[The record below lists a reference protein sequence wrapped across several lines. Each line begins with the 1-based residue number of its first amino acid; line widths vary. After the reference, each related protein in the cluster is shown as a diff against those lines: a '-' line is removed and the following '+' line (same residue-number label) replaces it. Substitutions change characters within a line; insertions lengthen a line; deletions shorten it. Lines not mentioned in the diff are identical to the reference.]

1 VRSTLKRIDGV
12 KNVETDTRKRIAKII
27 FDDSKTGLQDFLKA
41 LKEDR
46 FDATVIDKSE
56 AEKIKNGKSCGH

>member
-1 VRSTLKRIDGV
+1 M
-12 KNVETDTRKRIAKII
+12 ETDTRKRIAKII